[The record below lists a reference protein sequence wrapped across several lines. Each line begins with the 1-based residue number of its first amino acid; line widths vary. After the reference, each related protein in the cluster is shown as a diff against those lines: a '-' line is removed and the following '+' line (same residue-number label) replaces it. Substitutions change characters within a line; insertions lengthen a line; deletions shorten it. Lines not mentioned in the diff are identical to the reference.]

1 MLSPL
6 IRRPRKNA
14 SNDAY
19 SKQRG
24 VTLALV
30 AVSLVALIAMA
41 ALSIDVGTLYEA
53 KAEAQRA
60 ADAAALTAARLISIS
75 GVTGDPNNT
84 SSWQAVC
91 GTGGTATL
99 AAQAVAQSQPNLVG
113 GAAPTAKVTYGPG
126 AGVGD
131 CSGLAGA
138 TSNFTVNPTVTVY
151 VQQAKLPT
159 FFARVFSLV
168 GGASSNSGVS
178 ATAMAEVYNPSG
190 SSSLA
195 SGMVPVQPRCVK
207 PWIVPNR
214 DPIHPTNTC
223 TSATCYNFVQLLPP
237 PANGTIPPASQG
249 ISLGG
254 VGTGVIGE
262 IFNLV
267 PDCSYAG
274 GACNSGLPFNATA
287 QPNVVTTPPSATPNL
302 QYLPSYVQNP
312 SPAAP
317 SCGAGNGDYQQSI
330 AGCDNTTPYQC
341 GVQSAVAT
349 APTQVN
355 LNENPYGAAG
365 DTFTAAQCLIHE
377 AGAGAGNGQDVL
389 VTDPFPFQ
397 IQAGSANPLT
407 GVPGGSTISSSDS
420 IVSLPIYDSGV
431 PLPAGQQ
438 PAVTIIGFLQVF
450 INWVNADGS
459 LNVTVLNVAGC
470 GNLSTSA
477 SPYVTGTSP
486 VPIRLITPP

>member
-6 IRRPRKNA
+6 IRRPRKKE
-14 SNDAY
+14 SNDAN

-30 AVSLVALIAMA
+30 AASLVALIAMA
-41 ALSIDVGTLYEA
+41 ALSIDIGTLYQA

-75 GVTGDPNNT
+75 GVTGDPNT
-84 SSWQAVC
+84 AASWQAVC
-91 GTGGTATL
+91 GAGGTATV
-99 AAQAVAQSQPNLVG
+99 AAKAVAQSESNFVG
-113 GAAPTAKVTYGPG
+113 GSAASTARVTYGTG
-126 AGVGD
+126 AGSDD
-131 CSGLAGA
+131 CSALAGA

-159 FFARVFSLV
+159 FFARVFSLIP
-168 GGASSNSGVS
+168 GGTSSNFGVS
-178 ATAMAEVYNPSG
+178 ATATAEVYNPSG
-190 SSSLA
+190 SSTLA

-207 PWIVPNR
+207 PWIVPNE
-214 DPIHPTNTC
+214 DPNYPTNC
-223 TSATCYNFVQLLPP
+223 TAGGCSNFVQL
-237 PANGTIPPASQG
+237 PAGTIPPAIQG
-249 ISLGG
+249 ITLGG
-254 VGTGVIGE
+254 AAGAGVIGASFTL
-262 IFNLV
+262 I
-267 PDCSYAG
+267 PDCSNAG
-274 GACNSGLPFNATA
+274 GTCNSGPTFNPNKTPPQANAT
-287 QPNVVTTPPSATPNL
+287 TTPPLTPNL
-302 QYLPSYVQNP
+302 QYLPAYVQNP

-317 SCGAGNGDYQQSI
+317 SCGAGNGDYQQAI

-355 LNENPYGAAG
+355 LNENPYGGTG
-365 DTFTAAQCLIHE
+365 DTSTAAQCLIHE
-377 AGAGAGNGQDVL
+377 AGAGAANGQDVL

-397 IQAGSANPLT
+397 IQAGSANPVT
-407 GVPGGSTISSSDS
+407 GVPAGGAISSSDS
-420 IVSLPIYDSGV
+420 IVSLPIYDGV
-431 PLPAGQQ
+431 LATGTQQ

-470 GNLSTSA
+470 GNASTSA

-486 VPIRLITPP
+486 VPVRLITPP

>member
-99 AAQAVAQSQPNLVG
+99 AAQAVAQSQPNFVG

-151 VQQAKLPT
+151 VQQAKLPA

-223 TSATCYNFVQLLPP
+223 TSATCYNFVQL
-237 PANGTIPPASQG
+237 
-249 ISLGG
+249 
-254 VGTGVIGE
+254 
-262 IFNLV
+262 
-267 PDCSYAG
+267 
-274 GACNSGLPFNATA
+274 
-287 QPNVVTTPPSATPNL
+287 
-302 QYLPSYVQNP
+302 
-312 SPAAP
+312 
-317 SCGAGNGDYQQSI
+317 
-330 AGCDNTTPYQC
+330 
-341 GVQSAVAT
+341 
-349 APTQVN
+349 
-355 LNENPYGAAG
+355 
-365 DTFTAAQCLIHE
+365 
-377 AGAGAGNGQDVL
+377 
-389 VTDPFPFQ
+389 
-397 IQAGSANPLT
+397 
-407 GVPGGSTISSSDS
+407 
-420 IVSLPIYDSGV
+420 
-431 PLPAGQQ
+431 
-438 PAVTIIGFLQVF
+438 
-450 INWVNADGS
+450 
-459 LNVTVLNVAGC
+459 
-470 GNLSTSA
+470 
-477 SPYVTGTSP
+477 
-486 VPIRLITPP
+486 